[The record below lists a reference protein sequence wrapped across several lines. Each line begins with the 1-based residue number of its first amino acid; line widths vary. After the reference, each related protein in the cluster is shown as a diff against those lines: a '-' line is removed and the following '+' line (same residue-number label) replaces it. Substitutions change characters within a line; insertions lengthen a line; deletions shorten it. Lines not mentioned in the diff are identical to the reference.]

1 MPRSPRTAAEPHVP
15 VKVALLT
22 LVLIVGTGLAVLA
35 VSARASGSGSSSG
48 TKSLVC
54 SRDDRGSVLS
64 HPAPARRG
72 SATTLVPEGAVGL
85 TICDY
90 AGMNATRSTPQF
102 GLLGIGVT
110 DKATILKQLTREL
123 DAIKPTPPNA
133 AYSCPMDDGSQA
145 ILYFEYGSG
154 SGDVVTVGTNGCNPI
169 TNTAMA
175 TISYPTA
182 ARIPHYLGLGRPV
195 IGQIEGLA
203 KPVKG
208 LSWATVVGHLRL
220 CGGPVPGRCYIE
232 NYDNGDRVLARN
244 SDGQWV
250 ASGLVHH
257 GRFRFEV
264 AASGSYTIGF
274 YAGNRLVTKLRRHV
288 TAGRATRA
296 VFLISIM

>member
-1 MPRSPRTAAEPHVP
+1 MPRSPRPAGPRLSWE
-15 VKVALLT
+15 VALLT
-22 LVLIVGTGLAVLA
+22 LVLIVGTALAALA

-48 TKSLVC
+48 SKSLVC
-54 SRDDRGSVLS
+54 SRDDRGGVLL

-90 AGMNATRSTPQF
+90 NGMNATRSTPQF

-110 DKATILKQLTREL
+110 DKDTILKQLTREL

-145 ILYFEYGSG
+145 ILYFGYGSR

-195 IGQIEGLA
+195 IGQIEALA

-220 CGGPVPGRCYIE
+220 CGGPFPGRCYIE
-232 NYDNGDRVLARN
+232 NDDNGDRVLAQN

-257 GRFRFEV
+257 GRFGFKI
-264 AASGSYTIGF
+264 ATSGTYTVEF
-274 YAGNRLVTKLRRHV
+274 YAGNKLVKKLRRRMTV
-288 TAGRATRA
+288 GRTTRV